1 MILAGVMKCDH
12 SSSVLAEFNQLSNE
26 SSALT
31 APVRG
36 LMSGILPQ
44 KSAVLLTRNQ
54 FPAFF
59 KNL

>member
-12 SSSVLAEFNQLSNE
+12 SSSVLAEFNHLSNE

-36 LMSGILPQ
+36 LM
-44 KSAVLLTRNQ
+44 
-54 FPAFF
+54 
-59 KNL
+59 